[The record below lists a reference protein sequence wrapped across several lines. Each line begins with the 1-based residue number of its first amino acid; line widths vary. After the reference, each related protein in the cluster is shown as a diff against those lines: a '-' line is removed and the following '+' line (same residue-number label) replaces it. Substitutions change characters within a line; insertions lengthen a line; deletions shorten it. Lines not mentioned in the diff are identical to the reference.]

1 MTVWDRV
8 PGHASVVAQLRAAS
22 AQPVHAY
29 LLVGPPGAGSRAA
42 ATAFAAALVC
52 ERGGCDDCRAC
63 RLVLSGDHP
72 DVLGSEPEGAFL
84 RVDEA
89 GGIALESRVSP
100 MEGLRRVFVL
110 SEFHRVEKVG
120 PALLKTIEEPPV
132 STVFVIL
139 ADHVPPELVTIA
151 SRCVRLEMPALPVD
165 VVGAVLESEGVDAVR
180 ARDTAVA
187 SLGDLDRARVLLADP
202 ALGQRREAW
211 WLAPGRLDG
220 TGAAVVAIVD
230 ELRTR
235 IEEAAGPLK
244 EVQSVELAELEQW
257 VAQNGERGSGRRDL
271 VARHRRQA
279 RRHRAEELRFGLAT
293 LSARYRESLGD
304 GTGPQAGAVATAVGA
319 IDAAGEALARNPN
332 EALLLQSLL
341 LKLPAV

>member
-1 MTVWDRV
+1 MTVWDSV
-8 PGHASVVAQLRAAS
+8 PGNAGVVSQLRAAS

-42 ATAFAAALVC
+42 ATAFAASLVC
-52 ERGGCDDCRAC
+52 DHGGCGACRAC
-63 RLVLSGDHP
+63 ELVLAGEHP
-72 DVLGSEPEGAFL
+72 DVLGYEPEGAFL
-84 RVDEA
+84 RVEEA

-100 MEGLRRVFVL
+100 MEGRRRVFVL

-120 PALLKTIEEPPV
+120 PALLKTIEEPPA

-139 ADHVPPELVTIA
+139 ADHVPPELVTIS
-151 SRCVRLEMPALPVD
+151 SRCVRLEMPALPVE
-165 VVGAVLESEGVDAVR
+165 VVASVLEAEGVEPAR

-187 SLGDLDRARVLLADP
+187 SLGDLDRARVLLTDP

-220 TGAAVVAIVD
+220 TGSTVAAIVD

-235 IEEAAGPLK
+235 IEDAAGPLK
-244 EVQSVELAELEQW
+244 DVQSAELAELEQW
-257 VAQNGERGSGRRDL
+257 VAQNGERGSGRKEL

-293 LSARYRESLGD
+293 LMARYRDALGD
-304 GTGPQAGAVATAVGA
+304 GSGPHAGPVGVAVAA
-319 IDAAGEALARNPN
+319 IDAAGEALTRNPN
-332 EALLLQSLL
+332 EALLLQALL
-341 LKLPAV
+341 LRLPPV